1 MIKYWPE
8 ANFKFNNDYGGI
20 IDMGSVLLNVL
31 SSFHIIAS
39 IGLVLLILL
48 HAGRGGGISGL
59 FSGMVETFD
68 GAGIVEKNLDR
79 LTIILGVVFTI
90 TTITLFI
97 LL

>member
-1 MIKYWPE
+1 
-8 ANFKFNNDYGGI
+8 
-20 IDMGSVLLNVL
+20 MGSILLNVL
-31 SSFHIIAS
+31 FTFHIIAS
-39 IGLVLLILL
+39 LGLVLLILL

-79 LTIILGVVFTI
+79 ITIILGLVFTV
-90 TTITLFI
+90 TTIILFI